1 MGHVSACH
9 PRHPANT
16 SRDHDT
22 YLRKGPVGVGEAML
36 SNDAVPSHI
45 YTEALP
51 QCVCL
56 EVAGSHR
63 QLLFDVAFEVLG
75 WDPQS
80 SMYLQIG
87 AVVQIYASHWRPSD
101 SGLQCQVLDSSAP
114 LRVLFQVVQS
124 VDVEALHFAVLS
136 PAMLLLECTQASWGH
151 SHHHRPASSMGFLR
165 QVSLS

>member
-87 AVVQIYASHWRPSD
+87 AVVQIYASHWQLFDNVS
-101 SGLQCQVLDSSAP
+101 QCQGRDSSAP
-114 LRVLFQVVQS
+114 LQVLFQVAPS
-124 VDVEALHFAVLS
+124 VEVGALHFAVLF
-136 PAMLLLECTQASWGH
+136 PETLPLECTQAS
-151 SHHHRPASSMGFLR
+151 
-165 QVSLS
+165 